1 MALNGAVY
9 NVTQYMD
16 FHPGGWDELIKGA
29 GRDATDMF
37 NEIHKWVNY
46 QGMMEACLVGKLV
59 DGPSEEVMPPPPKI
73 SGPALLPPPPG
84 AETETR
90 EAERSPTNRLLT
102 RITSLCSGGFCA
114 GKILL
119 SVFSVVLSFEEHF
132 DFKLNIISC
141 SAASYQ
147 GQTCLAHHGLLPD
160 RDQDDRQY
168 LYQEV
173 KFRY

>member
-16 FHPGGWDELIKGA
+16 FHPGGWDELVKGA

-46 QGMMEACLVGKLV
+46 QGMLEACLVGKLV
-59 DGPSEEVMPPPPKI
+59 DGPSEEVMPPPKM
-73 SGPALLPPPPG
+73 SGPALLPPPG

-90 EAERSPTNRLLT
+90 EAETSPPNRLLS

-119 SVFSVVLSFEEHF
+119 SVLSVVLSFIENF
-132 DFKLNIISC
+132 NFFISC

-160 RDQDDRQY
+160 RDQDDGQY
-168 LYQEV
+168 LYKEV
-173 KFRY
+173 KFRN